1 MPWAICTTAFGGP
14 SGSQR
19 WVWRAVPSLAVTVVV
34 VLCMVAVLGYR

>member
-1 MPWAICTTAFGGP
+1 MPWATCTTAFGGP

-19 WVWRAVPSLAVTVVV
+19 LVCRAVPSLAVTVVV